1 MVRSSNRWVVPLIVA
16 ASSIVVLCGTLARAG
31 DDTQRELNK
40 KSVVEFCEKA
50 FNQKDFDA
58 AKVYFGPQFVDHNP
72 AASGDGTKDIEGIK
86 RFLSFQRSK
95 FPQSHFE
102 IQRVIAEGDYVV
114 IHLHS
119 VREPGTRGRAV
130 IDIFRLEQGK
140 IVEHWDAVQD
150 IPENPPNPRAF
161 F

>member
-1 MVRSSNRWVVPLIVA
+1 MIRSSNRWAMPLIVA
-16 ASSIVVLCGTLARAG
+16 ASLILVLGHTPAQAG
-31 DDTQRELNK
+31 DETAVELNK
-40 KSVVEFCEKA
+40 KSVLEFCEKA

-58 AKVYFGPQFVDHNP
+58 AKVYLGPQFVDHNP
-72 AASGDGTKDIEGIK
+72 AASGDGTKDVEGIN
-86 RFLSFQRSK
+86 RFLGFLRSK

-114 IHLHS
+114 VHLHG
-119 VREPGTRGRAV
+119 VREPGTPGRAIV
-130 IDIFRLEQGK
+130 DIWRLEQGK

-150 IPENPPNPRAF
+150 IPENSRNPHAF

>member
-1 MVRSSNRWVVPLIVA
+1 MPLIIV
-16 ASSIVVLCGTLARAG
+16 ASSILALGGTVARAG
-31 DDTQRELNK
+31 DDTQLERNK

-72 AASGDGTKDIEGIK
+72 AASGDGTRDVEGFG
-86 RFLSFQRSK
+86 RFVSFLRSK
-95 FPQSHFE
+95 FPESHFE
-102 IQRVIAEGDYVV
+102 IQRVIAGGDYVV

-150 IPENPPNPRAF
+150 IPENSRNPRAF

>member
-1 MVRSSNRWVVPLIVA
+1 MIRLFDKWPMPLMA
-16 ASSIVVLCGTLARAG
+16 AVSLIFSLGNTFAEAG
-31 DDTQRELNK
+31 DATQVELNK
-40 KSVVEFCEKA
+40 KHVVEFCEKA

-72 AASGDGTKDIEGIK
+72 AASGDGTKDIDGIK
-86 RFLSFQRSK
+86 RFLGFLRNK
-95 FPQSHFE
+95 FPQSNFE

-114 IHLHS
+114 VHS
-119 VREPGTRGRAV
+119 HGVREPGTKGRAIV
-130 IDIFRLEQGK
+130 DIFRLDQGK

-150 IPENPPNPRAF
+150 IPENPPNPHAF

>member
-1 MVRSSNRWVVPLIVA
+1 MIRSSNIWAMPLVVA
-16 ASSIVVLCGTLARAG
+16 ASFILALGGTLAQAG
-31 DDTQRELNK
+31 DATQVELNK

-50 FNQKDFDA
+50 FNQKDFEA
-58 AKVYFGPQFVDHNP
+58 AKVYFGPQFIDHNP
-72 AASGDGTKDIEGIK
+72 AASGDGTKDIDRFK
-86 RFLSFQRSK
+86 RFLSFLRSK

-114 IHLHS
+114 VHS
-119 VREPGTRGRAV
+119 HGVREPGTPGRAV
-130 IDIFRLEQGK
+130 ADIFRLEQGK